1 MLDFNEQISRSDGTL
16 TTLKNM
22 VQSVDHIT
30 EALTGPWEVLG
41 STQVALNTTGAT
53 TDITTALTKTDI
65 EGYNIRIDI
74 SIIDTDADEDFLK
87 TQRFIDGSIPASM
100 FPIDPDHDPQRAE
113 IDSYYYCPSI
123 GSGIVVRIFFDAAT
137 GKFKGTAL
145 NIGSYSDDVRVNVKI
160 SKRPGLG

>member
-1 MLDFNEQISRSDGTL
+1 MLDFNDQIGRSDGTF
-16 TTLKNM
+16 TTLKRM
-22 VQSVDHIT
+22 IQSVDRIT

-53 TDITTALTKTDI
+53 TDITTALTKADI

-74 SIIDTDADEDFLK
+74 YITDTDADEDLLK
-87 TQRFIDGSIPASM
+87 TRHFIEGSIPASM
-100 FPIDPDHDPQRAE
+100 FSEDPEHDPQRAE
-113 IDSYYYCPSI
+113 IDSYYYCPNI
-123 GSGIVVRIFFDAAT
+123 DSGIVVRIFFDAAT

-160 SKRPGLG
+160 SKRPELG

>member
-30 EALTGPWEVLG
+30 EALTGPWELLG

-53 TDITTALTKTDI
+53 TDITTALTKADI

-74 SIIDTDADEDFLK
+74 YITDTDADEDLLK
-87 TQRFIDGSIPASM
+87 TRHFIDGSIPASM
-100 FPIDPDHDPQRAE
+100 FPVDPDHEAQRAE
-113 IDSYYYCPSI
+113 IDSYYYCPVVD
-123 GSGIVVRIFFDAAT
+123 SGIVVRIFFDGAT
-137 GKFKGTAL
+137 GKFKGTSL

-160 SKRPGLG
+160 SKRPELG

>member
-22 VQSVDHIT
+22 LQSVDHIT
-30 EALTGPWEVLG
+30 QALTGPWEVLG

-53 TDITTALTKTDI
+53 TDITTALTKADI
-65 EGYNIRIDI
+65 ERYNIRIDI
-74 SIIDTDADEDFLK
+74 NIVDTDADEDFVR
-87 TQRFIDGSIPASM
+87 TQHFIDGSIPASM
-100 FPIDPDHDPQRAE
+100 FPIDPDHDGQKTE
-113 IDSYYYCPSI
+113 IDSYYYCPNI
-123 GSGIVVRIFFDAAT
+123 DSGIVVRIFFDGTT

-160 SKRPGLG
+160 SKRPELG